1 MSEENTWS
9 TTQRNRIKEQ
19 IEIESNKDKDDNGN
33 HRMYPV
39 ELYDDSSLVDMAVY
53 NIDIDLVKFN
63 KINGRLAKFIAHHCK
78 KNNIDGFDETKEEHQ
93 DIIQSILLNAK
104 NYGQEKVADLEVNLL
119 KAGQKYPALITTSG
133 VLWNGN
139 RRCAVMKKIFD
150 NLPSSGI
157 APLVKGRIKVCVLP
171 ENFDPKQL
179 RALEK
184 RLQQTPE
191 TKQAY
196 GQVNE
201 MVRIQ
206 ETINKHIE
214 NGMDLD
220 NPSDEQKKEIG
231 EEAETDYFDDWKR
244 MIAGKRMVDLMD
256 DWLVSR
262 NDTHTKE
269 LIGNYAIIEDAK
281 ATTFFEATRDLLYT
295 RVIPFFTNNSSLGD
309 PDEMFDAFKAK
320 CFLAFDDLLD
330 KNEGEVYK
338 AIIKL
343 KDTFKKASGD
353 ITSTD
358 PGDTTGLVIS
368 IMENSPI
375 ISNWDEHMSKE
386 PEELAALGKESITV
400 GGVTSTI
407 SELENEGFQ
416 KNVTKLKKVGESPN
430 KIIRDI
436 NELLVEILAK
446 PSRVGPQDLQLK
458 ELITDCIEKL
468 QEIENINNQ

>member
-9 TTQRNRIKEQ
+9 TTQKNRIKDEK
-19 IEIESNKDKDDNGN
+19 EIESNKDNDINGN
-33 HRMYPV
+33 QRMYPL
-39 ELYDDSSLVDMAVY
+39 ELYDDSSLVDMPIY
-53 NIDIDLVKFN
+53 NIDIGLVRFN
-63 KINGRLAKFIAHHCK
+63 FRNGRLAKFIAHHCM
-78 KNNIDGFDETKEEHQ
+78 KNNIDDFDQSIPEHQ
-93 DIIQSILLNAK
+93 KIIQGILLNAK
-104 NYGQEKVADLEVNLL
+104 NYGQDKVASLEENLL

-139 RRCAVMKKIFD
+139 RRCAVMQKIFD
-150 NLPSSGI
+150 DPPSSGI
-157 APLVKGRIKVCVLP
+157 APLVKDRIKVCILP
-171 ENFDPKQL
+171 ENYSNTQL

-191 TKQAY
+191 TKQSY

-206 ETINKHIE
+206 ETINKYVE

-220 NPSDEQKKEIG
+220 NPSNEQKKEIG
-231 EEAETDYFDDWKR
+231 QEAMTDYFDDWKK

-256 DWLVSR
+256 DWLESR
-262 NDTHTKE
+262 NGTHTEE
-269 LIGNYAIIEDAK
+269 LIGNYAIIEEAK
-281 ATTFFEATRDLLYT
+281 ASTFFEATRDLLYSY
-295 RVIPFFTNNSSLGD
+295 VIPFFTNNSELGD
-309 PDEMFDAFKAK
+309 PDDMYDAFKAK

-338 AIIKL
+338 AIIKM
-343 KDTFKKASGD
+343 KETFKRASGD
-353 ITSTD
+353 ITSTE
-358 PGDTTGLVIS
+358 PGDTTGLVTS
-368 IMENSPI
+368 LMENSPI
-375 ISNWDEHMSKE
+375 INNWNEHMSKE
-386 PEELAALGKESITV
+386 PEELASLGKEMITV
-400 GGVTSTI
+400 GGVSSTI

-416 KNVTKLKKVGESPN
+416 KNMTKLKKIGESPS
-430 KIIRDI
+430 KIIKDI

-446 PSRVGPQDLQLK
+446 PSRIGPQDSQLN

>member
-1 MSEENTWS
+1 
-9 TTQRNRIKEQ
+9 
-19 IEIESNKDKDDNGN
+19 
-33 HRMYPV
+33 
-39 ELYDDSSLVDMAVY
+39 
-53 NIDIDLVKFN
+53 
-63 KINGRLAKFIAHHCK
+63 
-78 KNNIDGFDETKEEHQ
+78 
-93 DIIQSILLNAK
+93 
-104 NYGQEKVADLEVNLL
+104 
-119 KAGQKYPALITTSG
+119 
-133 VLWNGN
+133 
-139 RRCAVMKKIFD
+139 
-150 NLPSSGI
+150 
-157 APLVKGRIKVCVLP
+157 
-171 ENFDPKQL
+171 
-179 RALEK
+179 
-184 RLQQTPE
+184 
-191 TKQAY
+191 
-196 GQVNE
+196 
-201 MVRIQ
+201 
-206 ETINKHIE
+206 
-214 NGMDLD
+214 
-220 NPSDEQKKEIG
+220 
-231 EEAETDYFDDWKR
+231 
-244 MIAGKRMVDLMD
+244 
-256 DWLVSR
+256 
-262 NDTHTKE
+262 
-269 LIGNYAIIEDAK
+269 
-281 ATTFFEATRDLLYT
+281 
-295 RVIPFFTNNSSLGD
+295 
-309 PDEMFDAFKAK
+309 MFDAFKAK